1 MKPIET
7 SPGRTELVYQAI
19 LDDIIDGALPPGT
32 HLVQEQLAARLG
44 VSRQPV
50 QQAMA
55 LLKADGLVE
64 QAPGRGLR
72 VTSLNVELMQQ
83 HT

>member
-1 MKPIET
+1 MGGIAAI
-7 SPGRTELVYQAI
+7 RTAPALGEQVYQAI
-19 LDDIIDGALPPGT
+19 VDEICDGTLEAGA
-32 HLVQEQLAARLG
+32 HLVQEQLAARFG

-64 QAPGRGLR
+64 EAG
-72 VTSLNVELMQQ
+72 
-83 HT
+83 